1 MLCNLCPRQCNAF
14 RDTACN
20 IGGVCNMPNMP
31 VIARAALH
39 LWEEPCISGKNGS
52 GTVFFSGC
60 SLHCVFCQNAEIS
73 SKNKGKAI
81 SVQNLADI
89 FKRLEE
95 QGAHNINLVT
105 PTHFVDCIIEALD
118 IYRPDIPIVYNS
130 SGYES
135 VDTLKK
141 LEQYIDIYL
150 MDFKYINRDK
160 SQLYSGA
167 NDYVEVCKSALF
179 EAYRQQR
186 ECVINDGIM
195 QKGLIVR
202 HLLLPQATRDA
213 IEIFDWVKDNLPQAY
228 FSLMSQYVP
237 MGNALN
243 MSPINRTVTK
253 REYDKVVD
261 YIVNSGFEKCYIQEL
276 SSASKDFI
284 PSFDFTGI

>member
-1 MLCNLCPRQCNAF
+1 MLCNLCPRQCNAL

-20 IGGVCNMPNMP
+20 IGGFCNMPNTP

-73 SKNKGKAI
+73 SKNKGKDI
-81 SVQNLADI
+81 SVKNLADI

-118 IYRPDIPIVYNS
+118 IYSPDIPIVYNS

-135 VDTLKK
+135 VDTLKM

-167 NDYVEVCKSALF
+167 NDYVEVCKSALL
-179 EAYRQQR
+179 EAYRQQT

-213 IEIFDWVKDNLPQAY
+213 IEIFEWVKDNLPQAY

-243 MSPINRTVTK
+243 MPPINRTVTK

-261 YIVNSGFEKCYIQEL
+261 YIVDSGFEKCYIQEL